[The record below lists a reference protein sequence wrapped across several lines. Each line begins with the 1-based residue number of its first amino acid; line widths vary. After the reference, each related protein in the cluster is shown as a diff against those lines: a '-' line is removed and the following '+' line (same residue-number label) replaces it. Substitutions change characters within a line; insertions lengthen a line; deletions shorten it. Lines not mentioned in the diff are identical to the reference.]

1 MILSGD
7 EIQRRLGSDIE
18 VDPFD
23 PLRLNPN
30 SYNLSLHDELLVYE
44 EVVLDLRTPNRYRR
58 LTIPEEGILLQ
69 PEKLYLGRTVEHTR
83 THNLVPAIC
92 SRSSLSR
99 LGLMVT
105 ASGAGDVGFC
115 GHWTLG
121 LRVVQPLRIYPFI
134 QVCQILY
141 HELCGTIHEYT
152 SDKYQDSE
160 EIQPSRMHRELGV
173 SENEQQLELDFDQLA
188 RQSR

>member
-30 SYNLSLHDELLVYE
+30 SYNLALHDELLVYE

-58 LTIPEEGILLQ
+58 LTIPAEGIVLQ

-83 THNLVPAIC
+83 THNLVPLIS

-105 ASGAGDVGFC
+105 ASGVGDVGFC

-121 LRVVQPLRIYPFI
+121 LRVVQPLRIYPFV
-134 QVCQILY
+134 QVCQIHY
-141 HELCGTIHEYT
+141 QELCGKINEYT

-173 SENEQQLELDFDQLA
+173 SDHEQQLELNFDQLA